1 MEQYANDRGPGQ
13 KVRRAKPP
21 ETETLLAFGRLTEA
35 NTFKYLETHK
45 ISQISGVWI
54 ILYLMFQK

>member
-45 ISQISGVWI
+45 ISQISGV
-54 ILYLMFQK
+54 